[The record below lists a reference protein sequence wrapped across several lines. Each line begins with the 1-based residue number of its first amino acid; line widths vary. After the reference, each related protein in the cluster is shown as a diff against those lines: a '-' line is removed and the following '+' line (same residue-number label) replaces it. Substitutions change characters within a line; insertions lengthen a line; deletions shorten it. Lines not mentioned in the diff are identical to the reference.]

1 MKRFALTAI
10 AFASAAT
17 PERLKRTRTIAATT
31 LLALLLAPLLVAAPA
46 QGDYAL
52 KSAFL
57 YNFCRFIEWPDSAF
71 ASPNEPFI
79 IGIAGDDPFGSLLN
93 EAVKGKKYHNRP
105 IRIDHFRGPGDIR
118 RCHLLFV
125 SHANAGR
132 LVPILVA
139 VAGKSVLTV
148 GETEDFFNRGGMIT
162 LTAEQNRVRLRINT
176 AVLHSANL
184 VVSSKLLRVAEI
196 KP

>member
-1 MKRFALTAI
+1 MKRFSPGAVAV
-10 AFASAAT
+10 AFAST
-17 PERLKRTRTIAATT
+17 LESLKPTRTIAATT
-31 LLALLLAPLLVAAPA
+31 LLALLLARVQIAAPA
-46 QGDYAL
+46 PNQYVL
-52 KSAFL
+52 KAAFL
-57 YNFCRFIEWPDSAF
+57 YNFCRFIDWPDSAF
-71 ASPNEPFI
+71 ASPNEPLI

-105 IRIDHFRGPGDIR
+105 IRIDRFRGPRDIR

-125 SHANAGR
+125 SRANAGR
-132 LVPILVA
+132 VVPILVA